1 MQKYDFTAPSS
12 GGSQVI
18 NAPGRYMKYVTGNAG
33 GNDAGL
39 IVTPGGKPGTQILMY
54 PGQAITLPDD
64 GGVPNAWT
72 VRNAVGA
79 ANISGSVIIGNGK
92 IDDDTLSGT
101 VQVVDGGKVRTLSG
115 SACIGYGAAG
125 PVAAQFSRIEL
136 WNPATSATR
145 LVVEAVTLVGGGQAA
160 EGCYFYFTQTQL
172 ATLSGNGM
180 SKRSSIATAA
190 QGQIRTDTTAA
201 GIPGNGLLTA
211 LIQTN
216 QSFQNKFNEPLVIDP
231 GYGLMGWST
240 AANDAM
246 GVGFEWY
253 EEPNV

>member
-1 MQKYDFTAPSS
+1 MQKYDFTAKATGALVP
-12 GGSQVI
+12 I
-18 NAPGRYMKYVTGNAG
+18 NAAGRYIKYVTGNAG

-39 IVTPGGKPGTQILMY
+39 LVTPGGRPGSQILMY
-54 PGQAITLPDD
+54 PGMAMTLPDSAD
-64 GGVPNAWT
+64 EPNAWT
-72 VRNAVGA
+72 VMNALGQADIAGYIV
-79 ANISGSVIIGNGK
+79 VGNGK
-92 IDDDTLSGT
+92 IDDDTLSGV
-101 VQVVDGGKVRTLSG
+101 VQVVDGGKARTLNG
-115 SACIGYGAAG
+115 SAMIGYGSSG
-125 PVAAQFSRIEL
+125 PVAAAFSRVEL
-136 WNPATSATR
+136 WNPALSGKR
-145 LVVEAVTLVGGGQAA
+145 FIVEAVTLVGSATA

-190 QGQIRTDTTAA
+190 QGQVRTDTTAS

-211 LIQTN
+211 LIPTN
-216 QSFQNKFNEPLVIDP
+216 QSFQYKFNEPVIVDP

-246 GVGFEWY
+246 GIGFEWY